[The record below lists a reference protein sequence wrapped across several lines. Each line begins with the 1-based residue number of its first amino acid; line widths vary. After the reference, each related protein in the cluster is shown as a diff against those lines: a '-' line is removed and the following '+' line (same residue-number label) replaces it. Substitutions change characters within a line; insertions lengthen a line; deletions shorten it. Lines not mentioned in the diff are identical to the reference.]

1 MLSGRV
7 QIDLR
12 KVEPDRMR
20 LRLGCLGSLP
30 DGVRVEVL
38 VGALAVEANAAR
50 VLADDSERLDID
62 VVGEPFAVQRWLEF
76 VRDPDT
82 LGSPWP
88 S

>member
-12 KVEPDRMR
+12 KIDPDRMR
-20 LRLGCLGSLP
+20 LRLACLGSLP
-30 DGVRVEVL
+30 DGVRVEIL
-38 VGALAVEANAAR
+38 VGALAVEPNAAR

-62 VVGEPFAVQRWLEF
+62 IVGEPFAVQHWLEF
-76 VRDPDT
+76 VREPDM
-82 LGSPWP
+82 LVSPWP